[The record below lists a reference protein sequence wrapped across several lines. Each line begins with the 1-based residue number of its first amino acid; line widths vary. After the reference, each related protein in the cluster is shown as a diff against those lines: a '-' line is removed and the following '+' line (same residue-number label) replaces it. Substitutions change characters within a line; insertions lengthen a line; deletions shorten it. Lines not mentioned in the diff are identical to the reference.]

1 MTKFED
7 IPNHTLQFV
16 FNDCTSD
23 YKSLI
28 NKSNKCTM
36 EVRQIRVLAPEVF
49 HSVNKLNSVHM
60 KTLFEEIVNSKRHK
74 NDLAE
79 TI

>member
-7 IPNHTLQFV
+7 IPKHTLQFV
-16 FNDCTSD
+16 FNDCSSD

-28 NKSNKCTM
+28 NQSNKCTM
-36 EVRQIRVLAPEVF
+36 EVRRIRVLPLEVF
-49 HSVNKLNSVHM
+49 HSVNQLKPVHM
-60 KTLFEEIVNSKRHK
+60 KTLFEENVNSKRHK
-74 NDLAE
+74 DDLEE